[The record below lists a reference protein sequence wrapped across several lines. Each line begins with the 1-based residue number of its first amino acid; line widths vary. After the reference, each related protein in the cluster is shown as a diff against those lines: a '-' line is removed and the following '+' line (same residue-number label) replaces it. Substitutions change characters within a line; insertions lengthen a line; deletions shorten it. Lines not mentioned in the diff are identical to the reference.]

1 MQRLIPALVLTGAAS
16 LALAQEPA
24 ARAPASDTYSK
35 EMTAIV
41 VAADPTVMTI
51 TVKKQMTGQ
60 TATQAETTI
69 PVDEKAIA
77 RLKTVKAGEK
87 VKLIL
92 KTDPNTK
99 RESVTSIEKTAPP
112 AEQ

>member
-16 LALAQEPA
+16 LAFAQEPA
-24 ARAPASDTYSK
+24 AAPDSSTK
-35 EMTAIV
+35 EMTAVV

-51 TVKKQMTGQ
+51 TVKKQMGAGQ
-60 TATQAETTI
+60 TGTQPETTI
-69 PVDEKAIA
+69 PVDEKAMA

-99 RESVTSIEKTAPP
+99 RESVASIEKAPP
-112 AEQ
+112 PEVP